1 MMSVAFIRGAHGEQ
15 LPPVPGLQQL
25 SPVMAAP
32 PASQWQTV
40 VGDVDE
46 ARVFAAAG

>member
-1 MMSVAFIRGAHGEQ
+1 MPVAFIRGAHGEQ

-25 SPVMAAP
+25 FPVKAAP
-32 PASQWQTV
+32 AASQRQTV
-40 VGDVDE
+40 VGDIDE